1 MRAPKITISLIL
13 LLFIPVLA
21 APAQNV
27 DSLIIKGN
35 KSYNEAR
42 YEKAIES
49 YLDVINEGYESSELH
64 YNIGNSYFKL
74 NKIPEA
80 ILYYEKAKKLDP
92 VNEDIDFNLSL
103 ANSRTID
110 KIDAIPEL
118 FYVKWWNNLKNLTDL
133 DGWAWI
139 GTGAFIFFWL
149 LILFFTFSK
158 RVAIR
163 KISFWTGIVVIII
176 TVLSF
181 ILAGQ
186 SYREITLEKEA
197 IIFTPTLTVK
207 SSPNENS
214 VDLFVIHE
222 GTKVRITDQVEGWSE
237 VVIANGS
244 KGWVKDDTYRII

>member
-1 MRAPKITISLIL
+1 MKTLKINIVLIL
-13 LLFIPVLA
+13 LLFPFSA
-21 APAQNV
+21 TMASGT
-27 DSLIIKGN
+27 DSLVIRGN
-35 KSYNEAR
+35 QAYNEAS
-42 YEKAIES
+42 YEKAIDL
-49 YLDVINEGYESSELH
+49 YLDVIKKGYESSELH

-74 NKIPEA
+74 NRIPEA

-92 VNEDIDFNLSL
+92 TNEDIDYNLSL

-118 FYVKWWNNLKNLTDL
+118 FYVKWWNKLKNLTDF

-139 GTGAFIFFWL
+139 GTGAFMFFWVL
-149 LILFFTFSK
+149 VLFFTFSK
-158 RVAIR
+158 RIAIR
-163 KISFWTGIVVIII
+163 KISFWTGILVILI

-181 ILAGQ
+181 VLAGE
-186 SYREITLEKEA
+186 SYRETTREKEA

-222 GTKVRITDQVEGWSE
+222 GTKVRITDRVESWTE
-237 VVIANGS
+237 IVIANGS
-244 KGWVKDDTYRII
+244 KGWVKNETYRII